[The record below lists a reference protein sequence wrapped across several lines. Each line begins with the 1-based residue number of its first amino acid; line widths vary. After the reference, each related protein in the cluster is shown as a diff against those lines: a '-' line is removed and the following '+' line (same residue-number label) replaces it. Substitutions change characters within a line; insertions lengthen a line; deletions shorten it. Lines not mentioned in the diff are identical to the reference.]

1 MKREERMEC
10 PSVEKKLRPSGRK
23 AGKKS
28 LECANVA
35 SVNQWE
41 SFVVASVEK
50 KGRSVWNG
58 KVIEV
63 ESMKGMNVAKK
74 KGSVRI
80 GKVKEVQSME

>member
-1 MKREERMEC
+1 MRECGIEMKH
-10 PSVEKKLRPSGRK
+10 SGRK

-50 KGRSVWNG
+50 KGRSV
-58 KVIEV
+58 E
-63 ESMKGMNVAKK
+63 
-74 KGSVRI
+74 
-80 GKVKEVQSME
+80 